1 MAETRTDWNTR
12 FMALAEFVAT
22 WSKDPSTQVG
32 AVIIDERR
40 NVCGLGYNGFP
51 RGVEDTA
58 ERYQDRETKY
68 AMIVHSE
75 ANAILNAERSVR
87 GGVLYCTKFPCTA
100 CAKLIIQAGIKRVIT
115 PEISETNAMDI
126 RWAKDTLISQLM
138 LFEAGVIT
146 RYLVDGELRLPK
158 VPSTA
163 RVGV

>member
-1 MAETRTDWNTR
+1 MAEESGKWSTR
-12 FMALAEFVAT
+12 FMHLAEHIAT

-51 RGVEDTA
+51 RGVEDTE
-58 ERYQDRETKY
+58 ERYTDRETKY

-87 GGVLYCTKFPCTA
+87 GGVLFTTKFPCSA

-115 PEISETNAMDI
+115 NEPSEANAMDA
-126 RWAKDTLISQLM
+126 RWAKDCMIARIM
-138 LFEAGVIT
+138 LFEAGVIV
-146 RYLVDGELRLPK
+146 RYLVGGVLVLPK
-158 VPSTA
+158 PLVT
-163 RVGV
+163 R